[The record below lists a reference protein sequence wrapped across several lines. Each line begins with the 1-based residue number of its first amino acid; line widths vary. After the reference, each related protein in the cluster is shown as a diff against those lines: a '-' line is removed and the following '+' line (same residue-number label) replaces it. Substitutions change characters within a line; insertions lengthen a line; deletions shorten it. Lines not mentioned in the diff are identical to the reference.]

1 MYQSIDSFNPK
12 SKDQSI
18 NSSNPRSMDPPKKI
32 EVAATIVAMILFG
45 GMAVVQI
52 LLASG
57 KLPSTIAWGGGR
69 GRAGSEEQNEG
80 SQDQNEDYEDDDKD
94 ADMDT
99 PLWMRIAST
108 VAAFILL
115 GMAYLVYV
123 RSYLY
128 RYPQESHKWVK
139 ILSWIITGF
148 LGLNFLGNLA
158 STSNIER
165 YVFGSVTFV
174 LCICCIIVSM
184 S

>member
-1 MYQSIDSFNPK
+1 MYQSID
-12 SKDQSI
+12 D
-18 NSSNPRSMDPPKKI
+18 SSDPRSMDRPKKI

-45 GMAVVQI
+45 GMAVVQL

-57 KLPSTIAWGGGR
+57 ILPSTIAWGGGR
-69 GRAGSEEQNEG
+69 GRAGSDEQKEG
-80 SQDQNEDYEDDDKD
+80 SQDQNEDYEDEDID

-99 PLWMRIAST
+99 PLWMRIASII
-108 VAAFILL
+108 AACILL

-128 RYPQESHKWVK
+128 HYPQKSHKLVK
-139 ILSWIITGF
+139 ILSWVITGF

-158 STSNIER
+158 SSSNIER
-165 YVFGSVTFV
+165 YVFGSVTLV

>member
-1 MYQSIDSFNPK
+1 MYQSID
-12 SKDQSI
+12 
-18 NSSNPRSMDPPKKI
+18 SSNPRSMDPPKKI

-45 GMAVVQI
+45 GMAVVQL

-57 KLPSTIAWGGGR
+57 ILPSTIAWGGGR
-69 GRAGSEEQNEG
+69 GGAESEE
-80 SQDQNEDYEDDDKD
+80 QDQNEDYEDEDID

-99 PLWMRIAST
+99 PLWMRIASII
-108 VAAFILL
+108 AACILL

-128 RYPQESHKWVK
+128 RYPEKSHRLVK
-139 ILSWIITGF
+139 ILSWVITGF

-158 STSNIER
+158 SNSNIER
-165 YVFGSVTFV
+165 YVFGSVTLV

>member
-1 MYQSIDSFNPK
+1 
-12 SKDQSI
+12 
-18 NSSNPRSMDPPKKI
+18 MDPPKKI

-45 GMAVVQI
+45 GMAVVQL

-69 GRAGSEEQNEG
+69 GGAESEE
-80 SQDQNEDYEDDDKD
+80 QDQNEDYEDEDID

-99 PLWMRIAST
+99 PLWMRIASII
-108 VAAFILL
+108 AACILL

-128 RYPQESHKWVK
+128 RYPEKSHRLVK
-139 ILSWIITGF
+139 ILSWVITGF

-158 STSNIER
+158 SNSNIER
-165 YVFGSVTFV
+165 YVFGSVTLV